1 MRFRAPPRHQVEATV
16 FRHPVYA
23 PFARHSDLLERDAWP
38 ACDDLNAR
46 LGGATHA
53 ITGRPLRFVVQ
64 SLELAKDEL
73 HYETRI
79 HDHGLIATRAGNWH
93 DLFNALVWIE
103 YGAIKSAIN
112 ARQAADV
119 MRTGP
124 AQRTR
129 AQCALTHFDE
139 AGAIVLL
146 RDPSLLALWDAH
158 DWHALFWQR
167 RASLQHAIEVAVI
180 GHALL
185 EHALVPG
192 QHIVGKCLVVGGGG
206 LTMVQAVDAVADGIA
221 TGALLRDPQAL
232 RPMPLSG
239 LPGWHPD
246 NAREAF
252 HREADSYRPLR
263 QGRRYPEPLGVVP
276 IACTE

>member
-1 MRFRAPPRHQVEATV
+1 MRFQAPQRHQVEATV
-16 FRHPVYA
+16 FRRPVYA
-23 PFARHSDLLERDAWP
+23 PFARHSDLLERYAWP
-38 ACDDLNAR
+38 DCDDLNAR
-46 LGGATHA
+46 LGGATHT
-53 ITGRPLRFVVQ
+53 ITGRPLRFVLQ
-64 SLELAKDEL
+64 SPELAQDAL

-146 RDPSLLALWDAH
+146 RDPPLLACWDAH

-185 EHALVPG
+185 EHALVPD
-192 QHIVGKCLVVGGGG
+192 QQLVGKCLAVASET
-206 LTMVQAVDAVADGIA
+206 LSMAQAVASVADGIA
-221 TGALLRDPQAL
+221 SGALLRDPQEL

-239 LPGWHPD
+239 LPGWHPE
-246 NAREAF
+246 NTREAF

-263 QGRRYPEPLGVVP
+263 QGRCYPEPLGLVP
-276 IACTE
+276 VARSE